1 MRSLAEA
8 MQEVPDHRS
17 RLGQRHRLSALLVF
31 LCTGMLC
38 GCGSLQ
44 ALTEWGKRQEGALLR
59 AMGFGRGRA
68 PGYGTLQRLVS
79 ELNVAVFEE
88 ALFSWAQDVLRTQ
101 AGAEDWQGL
110 ALDGKVL
117 RGSRAGALP
126 GEHLLSVVA
135 QELGITLAQG
145 DVPATTNEAK
155 ACLPLL
161 EGLNLT
167 NRVVT
172 GDAAFM
178 QREVCQLIIKQQGHY
193 LIVLKDN
200 QPELHQTVQDWFEP
214 FPPSRRVSATKRTGA

>member
-8 MQEVPDHRS
+8 LNEVPDHRS
-17 RLGQRHRLSALLVF
+17 RLGRRHGLSALLVF
-31 LCTGMLC
+31 MCTGMLS
-38 GCGSLQ
+38 GCQSLQ
-44 ALTEWGKRQEGALLR
+44 ALTSWGKRQEGALLR
-59 AMGFGRGRA
+59 AMGFGRGRG
-68 PGYGTLQRLVS
+68 PGYGTLQRLVRD
-79 ELNVAVFEE
+79 LNVDAFEC
-88 ALFSWAQDVLRTQ
+88 ALFGWAQEVLKAQ
-101 AGAEDWQGL
+101 SGGADWEGL

-117 RGSRAGALP
+117 RGSRAGRLP

-135 QELGITLAQG
+135 QELGITLAQA
-145 DVPATTNEAK
+145 DVPPSTNEAK

-161 EGLNLT
+161 AGLNLT

-214 FPPSRRVSATKRTGA
+214 FPPARRVSATKRAGA

>member
-8 MQEVPDHRS
+8 LSAVPDHRS
-17 RLGQRHRLSALLVF
+17 CLGQRHKLSALLVF
-31 LCTGMLC
+31 MCTGMLC

-44 ALTEWGKRQEGALLR
+44 ALTGWGKRQEGALLR
-59 AMGFGRGRA
+59 AMGFARGRA

-79 ELNVAVFEE
+79 SLNVEAFEGV
-88 ALFSWAQDVLRTQ
+88 LFGWAQEVLKAQ
-101 AGAEDWQGL
+101 SGGAAWEGL

-117 RGSRAGALP
+117 RGSRVGTLP

-135 QELGITLAQG
+135 QELGITLAQA
-145 DVPATTNEAK
+145 DVPPSTNEAK

-161 EGLNLT
+161 AGLNLT

-178 QREVCQLIIKQQGHY
+178 QREVRQLIIKQQGHY

-200 QPELHQTVQDWFEP
+200 QPELHQTVQDWFAAHSP
-214 FPPSRRVSATKRTGA
+214 ARRVSTARRPEV

>member
-8 MQEVPDHRS
+8 LKEVPDHRS
-17 RLGQRHRLSALLVF
+17 RLGQRHELSALRVLM
-31 LCTGMLC
+31 CTGMLC
-38 GCGSLQ
+38 GCRSLQ
-44 ALTEWGKRQEGALLR
+44 ALTGWGKRQEGARLR

-68 PGYGTLQRLVS
+68 PGDGTLQRLVS
-79 ELNVAVFEE
+79 GLNVDALER
-88 ALFSWAQDVLRTQ
+88 ALFDWAQEVVTAQPGREAWL
-101 AGAEDWQGL
+101 GL

-117 RGSRAGALP
+117 RGSRQGTLP

-135 QELGITLAQG
+135 QELGITLAQA

-161 EGLNLT
+161 ERLGLT
-167 NRVVT
+167 NWVVT

-193 LIVLKDN
+193 LIILKAN
-200 QPELHQTVQDWFEP
+200 QPELHQTGQDWFEP
-214 FPPSRRVSATKRTGA
+214 FPPTRRVSTAKRAGI